1 MKRYPF
7 IKQQEQKDCAPSCIL
22 MILKYYGAYVSMEEL
37 RDETKTNKNGVNIY
51 DLTETLKKYGF
62 EVDAL
67 KGTIE
72 DLRNAEIVY
81 PFISHMKTNGGH
93 YIVVYEINYKKNK
106 MVIGDPGTK
115 IKTITI
121 DEFLKEWNN
130 IIINMYPIRK
140 LPYKTEKIKVKD
152 YVTFYLKNQKSSL
165 TIICVFSFIVTLLTI
180 ITTYYFQF
188 IIDGLNKNKTNR
200 YFLYLLIIFLSLG
213 LVKEITNYMKN
224 KVYNYI
230 KYNLDIEMNYDIYK
244 KMIYLPFKYYADRSI
259 GDILSR
265 INNLD
270 TTKNILCQ
278 IILNHIIGLFVSIVS
293 LILLI
298 TISKTLTL
306 VVIINLIIYSLL
318 SIIFNKYF
326 KEKINELQI
335 KKSEEVSN
343 LTETISAYNTVKG
356 INLYK
361 YALKK
366 YKNKLREVSYGFLK
380 ISNINTTM
388 QFLKDIMVTA
398 FNIIILYIGAIMIKN
413 NQLTLGNLITFNYI
427 SSYLFEPIKT
437 IIDSN
442 ININEIKISIK
453 RIIDL
458 YYYEEEKEKGTIKE
472 GNIEIKNLNFSFD
485 HKEILKNINLKI
497 NNNEKIIVLGESGSG
512 KSTLFKILLKYY
524 KINQNEIK
532 IDNIDINDISIE
544 ELSKKICYISQNET
558 LFTTTLYENLTLDSD
573 IKQEELEQI
582 VQKTYVNEIMNNL
595 GYKMYIEENGF
606 NISGGEKMRIVLA
619 RTLLRKPKILIIDE
633 GLGAVDV
640 NLERKI
646 LKNILQMD
654 MTIIFISH
662 RLDNKDLFNRM
673 IEIKKGKIKKDVSI
687 CNTK

>member
-388 QFLKDIMVTA
+388 QFLKNIMVTA

>member
-72 DLRNAEIVY
+72 DLKNAEIVY

-165 TIICVFSFIVTLLTI
+165 TLICVFSFIVTLLTI

-230 KYNLDIEMNYDIYK
+230 KYSLDIEMNYDIYK

-306 VVIINLIIYSLL
+306 IVIINLIIYSLL

-326 KEKINELQI
+326 KEKINELQM
-335 KKSEEVSN
+335 KKSDEVSN

-361 YALKK
+361 YVLKK

-380 ISNINTTM
+380 ISNVNTTM
-388 QFLKDIMVTA
+388 QFLKNVMVTA

-442 ININEIKISIK
+442 LNINEIKTSIK

-458 YYYEEEKEKGTIKE
+458 YYYEEEKEKGTFKE
-472 GNIEIKNLNFSFD
+472 GNIEIKNLSFSFD

-582 VQKTYVNEIMNNL
+582 VKKTYVNEIMNNL

-646 LKNILQMD
+646 LKNIIQMD